1 MRVDICMTAA
11 LRPDIVVQ
19 TLESLKKNI
28 NLMVSAAFFHSLRLV
43 VDIANVGDPQ
53 YTQQDVLDAIHQTV
67 PGWDVIARALPEG
80 SVQAEALRWT
90 WKTSD
95 APCIL
100 QWEDDWT
107 LEKEVSMQVLLR
119 AFLSFKRLGMLY
131 LDRAGKSVLDYG
143 GYSKGTFEKVG
154 NGFYRRKKGK
164 SLGGPPAVLSRQ
176 YINAVMPLLDGVTCL
191 DVLSQGKKAQKVL
204 SNWELFVFTGLDNKG
219 NLVQDIGK
227 EWRAK
232 RGLKMVKNTERGVT
246 WKPEK

>member
-19 TLESLKKNI
+19 TLESIKTNMS
-28 NLMVSAAFFHSLRLV
+28 LMVSAAFFHSFRLI
-43 VDIANVGDPQ
+43 VDIANVGDTQ
-53 YTQQDVLDAIHQTV
+53 YTQQDVVDAIGNTV
-67 PGWDVIARALPEG
+67 PGWDVIIRALPAG

-90 WKTSD
+90 WETSD
-95 APCIL
+95 SSFIL
-100 QWEDDWT
+100 QWEDDWV
-107 LEKEVSMQVLLR
+107 LEKPTSLQVLLR

-131 LDRAGKSVLDYG
+131 LDRTGKSVLDYP

-191 DVLSQGKKAQKVL
+191 DVLSPTKKAQKVL
-204 SNWELFVFTGLDNKG
+204 SNWDLFVFTGLDNKG
-219 NLVQDIGK
+219 SLVRDIGK
-227 EWRAK
+227 EWRAS

-246 WKPEK
+246 WVK